1 MKEQIKRSE
10 VPMKI
15 SHIQFG
21 MFSSQEITKMS
32 SLQVCTRELYQM
44 PERKPAPFG
53 VLDRRLGTSDKMA
66 TCDTCKAKMADCA
79 GHYGHITLELP
90 VFHIGYFRPIV
101 VILQNICKSCGRILL
116 DEEERM
122 GFLKRIRNPNLES
135 LQKKALLKKINEKCR
150 RTVKCFHCGDANGS
164 VKKVGALKITHEKYK
179 VKGCDDV
186 IAEHREALENAVAYN
201 KDIKAFLSRAQED
214 LNPLKV
220 LRLFERISA
229 EDCELLDFKKEF
241 GGPER
246 LILTRIIVPPVC
258 IRPSVN
264 MDANGGSN
272 EDDITMKM
280 TEIIFINSIIKKHM
294 MQGAN
299 IQMIMEDWDFM
310 QLQCAM
316 YINSEL
322 TGIPLAMQQASK
334 PIRGFCQRL
343 KGKTG
348 RFRGNLSG
356 KRVDFSSRTVISPD
370 PNLRIDQV
378 GVPIHVAKILTY
390 PERVN
395 EHNIEKLRKCV
406 INGPSVHPGA
416 NFVEDKRKM
425 KRFLKYG
432 NRVDIAAN
440 LRVGDTVERHLAD
453 GDIVLFNRQPSLH
466 KLSIMSHFAKIHQH
480 RTFRFNECVC
490 NPYNADFD
498 GDEMNLHVPQTE
510 EARTEALIL
519 MGTKS
524 NIVTPRNGEP
534 LIAAIQDFITASYLL
549 TQKDRFFTKGEIM
562 QACTYF
568 SDGNTHIDLP
578 PPCIVKPMALWTGKQ
593 VMSCLIK
600 VSKDSHVKINL
611 RVPSKSYSKKNEDLC
626 CNDGFVVIH
635 NSELLCGVIDKAL
648 TGGGSKNTIIYVLLR
663 DYGEQVAADFMG
675 KLAKLCAR
683 WLATYGFS
691 IGISDVQPGRALRE
705 KKRLLVE
712 SGYKKCDSFIE
723 QFEENKLEKQ
733 AGCTA
738 EETLEAVLNGELS
751 QIREDAGQLCLKELI
766 KSNAPLIMAVSGSK
780 GSNINISQMIAC
792 VGQQTVNGTRIPN
805 GFEERSLPH
814 FERSSKL
821 PVAKGFVSNSFYSG
835 MTPTEFFFHTMA
847 GREGLVDTA
856 VKTAETG
863 YMQRRLMKALED
875 LSVQYDLTVRNSV
888 GGIVQFCYGD
898 DGLDPASMEIKS
910 HPIDFK
916 RALLNICALYPRG
929 ENATLLPWEVK
940 KEASERIS
948 AESYSICSQLFKDE
962 LLTFIKGIADSIASA
977 RVKFGLPAGTKEGSK
992 KSLKGELASKQKTV
1006 DKIKYV
1012 TQEQLEQFIALCL
1025 EKYTKSRIEPGSAVG
1040 AVGAQSIG
1048 EPGTQMTLK
1057 TFHFAGVA
1065 SMNITLGVPRIK
1077 EIINASKVIST
1088 PIITA
1093 TLDNEDDVK
1102 AARLVKG
1109 RTERTSLGEISE
1121 YIQEVYREDCCYVL
1135 VKLALDRIKLLKLE
1149 IDASSIREKIIC
1161 APKLKMKP
1169 NLVFVEDKDMIRV
1182 HPGDS
1187 SKIGLYA
1194 AIQHVSSLL
1203 PNVIVAG
1210 IPTVTRAIISEKGK
1224 GKYNLLV
1231 EGSDLKAV
1239 MAVRGIN
1246 GSQTTSNHTMEA
1258 EMTLGIEAA
1267 RNTIMHE
1274 IQYTMGSH
1282 GMSIDARHVM
1292 LLADLMTFKGQVLGI
1307 TRFGIAKMKDS
1318 VLMLASFEKTADHL
1332 FEAALKGKTDAID
1345 GVSECIIMGM
1355 PMMVGTGLFKLFQKV
1370 EKPKPAARKLLFDRD
1385 EFHVD
1390 ITTAE

>member
-1 MKEQIKRSE
+1 M
-10 VPMKI
+10 
-15 SHIQFG
+15 
-21 MFSSQEITKMS
+21 
-32 SLQVCTRELYQM
+32 
-44 PERKPAPFG
+44 
-53 VLDRRLGTSDKMA
+53 
-66 TCDTCKAKMADCA
+66 
-79 GHYGHITLELP
+79 LE
-90 VFHIGYFRPIV
+90 
-101 VILQNICKSCGRILL
+101 
-116 DEEERM
+116 EEERIS
-122 GFLKRIRNPNLES
+122 FLRRLRNPNLES
-135 LQKKALLKKINEKCR
+135 LQKKAILKKINEKCR
-150 RTVKCFHCGDANGS
+150 RAVRCFHCGDANGP

-179 VKGCDDV
+179 VKGCDAMV
-186 IAEHREALENAVAYN
+186 EEHREAFENALSYN
-201 KDIKAFLSRAQED
+201 KDLKSFLSRAQED

-220 LRLFERISA
+220 LRLFERITG
-229 EDCELLDFKKEF
+229 EDCELLDFQAEV

-264 MDANGGSN
+264 MDSSGGSN

-294 MQGAN
+294 DSGAN
-299 IQMIMEDWDFM
+299 IQMIMEDWDFL

-322 TGIPLAMQQASK
+322 TGLPLAMQQQSK

-356 KRVDFSSRTVISPD
+356 KRVDFSGRTVISPD
-370 PNLRIDQV
+370 PNLRIDEV
-378 GVPIHVAKILTY
+378 GVPERVAKILTY

-395 EHNIEKLRKCV
+395 KHNIEKLRKCI
-406 INGPSVHPGA
+406 INGPNVHPGA
-416 NFVEDKRKM
+416 NFVEDKNKM

-432 NRVDIAAN
+432 NRVEIAAN
-440 LRVGDTVERHLAD
+440 LKYGCIVERHLSD

-466 KLSIMSHFAKIHQH
+466 KLSVMSHFAKIHEN

-510 EARTEALIL
+510 EARAEALVL

-549 TQKDRFFTKGEIM
+549 TRKDRFFTKGEIM

-568 SDGNTHIDLP
+568 SDGVSMVDMP
-578 PPCIVKPMALWTGKQ
+578 PPCIVKPMKLWTGKQ
-593 VMSCLIK
+593 VMSCLIR
-600 VSKDSHVKINL
+600 VSKKSDVKINL
-611 RVPSKSYSKKNEDLC
+611 RAPARSYTKKGEEMC
-626 CNDGFVVIH
+626 SSDGYVVIQ
-635 NSELLCGVIDKAL
+635 NSELLAGVVDKAL
-648 TGGGSKNTIIYVLLR
+648 IGGGSKNTIFYVLLR
-663 DYGEQVAADFMG
+663 DYGEKVAADCMS

-683 WLATYGFS
+683 WLANYGFS
-691 IGISDVQPGRALRE
+691 IGISDVQPGQRLRE
-705 KKRLLVE
+705 KKKELVDK
-712 SGYKKCDSFIE
+712 GYVNCDNYID
-723 QFEENKLEKQ
+723 QFKENRLEKQ
-733 AGCTA
+733 PGCSA

-751 QIREDAGQLCLKELI
+751 QIREDAGQLCLKELQ

-814 FERSSKL
+814 FERRSKL

-875 LSVQYDLTVRNSV
+875 LSVQYDMTVRNSV
-888 GGIVQFCYGD
+888 GGIVQLCYGD
-898 DGLDPASMEIKS
+898 DGLDPASMEAKS

-916 RALLNICALYPRG
+916 RALLNAQALHTRGEDCTLYP
-929 ENATLLPWEVK
+929 WEINSLS
-940 KEASERIS
+940 KEKVEE
-948 AESYSICSQLFKDE
+948 ESFSTCSQLFKDE
-962 LLTFIKGIADSIASA
+962 LLEFLAGVADNIAST
-977 RVKFGLPAGTKEGSK
+977 RVKFGLEPCIKEKSKNKNTAAVTK
-992 KSLKGELASKQKTV
+992 KQKTV
-1006 DKIKYV
+1006 DKIKFL
-1012 TQEQLEQFIALCL
+1012 TLNQLNSFFSACG
-1025 EKYTKSRIEPGSAVG
+1025 EKYLKSRIEPGTAVG
-1040 AVGAQSIG
+1040 ALGAQSIG

-1077 EIINASKVIST
+1077 EIINASKIIST

-1102 AARLVKG
+1102 EARLVKG
-1109 RTERTSLGEISE
+1109 RTERTLLGDISE
-1121 YIQEVYREDCCYVL
+1121 YVQEIYRSDCCYVV

-1149 IDASSIREKIIC
+1149 IDAHSIREKII
-1161 APKLKMKP
+1161 ATSKLKVKP
-1169 NLVFVEDKDMIRV
+1169 NLVFVEGDSVIRV
-1182 HPGDS
+1182 HPGDA
-1187 SKIGLYA
+1187 SKVGLYSA
-1194 AIQHVSSLL
+1194 MQTMSSLL
-1203 PNVIVAG
+1203 PGVIVCG
-1210 IPTVTRAIISEKGK
+1210 IPTVSRAIISEKGK

-1231 EGSDLKAV
+1231 EGSDLRAV

-1246 GSQTTSNHTMEA
+1246 GYQTTSNHTLES
-1258 EMTLGIEAA
+1258 ESTLGIEAA
-1267 RNTIMHE
+1267 RNTIMNE

-1332 FEAALKGKTDAID
+1332 FEAALRGKIDAID

-1355 PMMVGTGLFKLFQKV
+1355 PMMVGTGLFKLMQKV
-1370 EKPKPAARKLLFDRD
+1370 DIPEPKRRALLFDTS
-1385 EFHVD
+1385 EFHTK
-1390 ITTAE
+1390 IM